1 MNTFNFIEKYKIL
14 PKLCDDLVDYYKNN
28 NEYKFDRQDI
38 LNTKEVIFY
47 NDSNNKVVR
56 SFFDILLKCVTNY
69 MIKYK
74 LNNKVQISKTNNIQ
88 HYQSKTGYVNLHYEK
103 NKENPKRQLVYMVY
117 LNTIKKGGGTE
128 FPFQN
133 TIIKAIKGNL
143 IIWPADFTHPHKG
156 IISETEEKYIATGWL
171 EII

>member
-1 MNTFNFIEKYKIL
+1 
-14 PKLCDDLVDYYKNN
+14 
-28 NEYKFDRQDI
+28 
-38 LNTKEVIFY
+38 
-47 NDSNNKVVR
+47 
-56 SFFDILLKCVTNY
+56 

-88 HYQSKTGYVNLHYEK
+88 HYQAKTGYVNLHYEK
-103 NKENPKRQLVYMVY
+103 NKENPKRQLVYMIY
-117 LNTIKKGGGTE
+117 LNTIKEGGGTE

-156 IISETEEKYIATGWL
+156 IISETEEKYIATGWF